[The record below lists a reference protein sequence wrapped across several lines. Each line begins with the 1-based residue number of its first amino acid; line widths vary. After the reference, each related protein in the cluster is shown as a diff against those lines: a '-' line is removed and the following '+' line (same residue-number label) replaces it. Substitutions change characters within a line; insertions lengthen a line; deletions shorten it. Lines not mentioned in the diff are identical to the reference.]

1 MGASVPSLKPW
12 TANVCLSD
20 TLVSR
25 PRLLPVV
32 EGTQSMRRWG
42 VASSIWRWADEG
54 CAPES
59 CSCTRPAPP
68 PQAGRYRIVAN
79 LQDGK
84 TKGLFHRPAS
94 VFREESK
101 GVRVYCLAAISTR
114 RYAPL
119 TSGLAPC
126 DSRDDVFTPPPLS
139 KKLSQ
144 PSRASR
150 LRSVERQLNTSPGVA
165 PFPHAPVAT
174 QVAPRPV

>member
-12 TANVCLSD
+12 TANACLSD

-32 EGTQSMRRWG
+32 EGTKSMRRWG
-42 VASSIWRWADEG
+42 AASSIWRWADEG

-59 CSCTRPAPP
+59 CSCTRSAPP
-68 PQAGRYRIVAN
+68 PQAGRHRIVAN

-84 TKGLFHRPAS
+84 AKGLSTARQVFS
-94 VFREESK
+94 VRKVK
-101 GVRVYCLAAISTR
+101 GYGFYCLAAISTR

-139 KKLSQ
+139 KKLS
-144 PSRASR
+144 RASR

-174 QVAPRPV
+174 QAAPRPV